1 MANSSTLDIY
11 KFLDDDDIILS
22 YKGAINPDVI
32 TSLITILENKIN
44 SSEIRTD
51 VKRRVIRVLVE
62 CFQNLYHHLD
72 LALDADPSGESNALI
87 VVKQIGNQF
96 VVRTGNVIKEKDVVN
111 LRRRIAMV
119 NALDNDELRDLYRK
133 KLENEPFSDKGTA
146 GLGFIDI
153 ARKSKQKLS
162 YEVIEMEGDKRFFC
176 LNVTIE

>member
-1 MANSSTLDIY
+1 MASNSTLDIY
-11 KFLDDDDIILS
+11 KFLDDDNIILS

-44 SSEIRTD
+44 SSTVGND

-72 LALDADPSGESNALI
+72 VALEDPESDNNALI
-87 VVKQIGNQF
+87 VVKQMGDTF
-96 VVRTGNVIKEKDVVN
+96 VVRTGNVIKESVVLN

-133 KLENEPFSDKGTA
+133 KLENDPFSEKGTA

-153 ARKSKQKLS
+153 ARKSKQKLT
-162 YEVIEMEGDKRFFC
+162 YEVIKMDESKSFFC

>member
-1 MANSSTLDIY
+1 MASNSTLDIY
-11 KFLDDDDIILS
+11 KFLDDDNIILS
-22 YKGAINPDVI
+22 YKGAITPDVI

-44 SSEIRTD
+44 SSDIRVD

-72 LALDADPSGESNALI
+72 IALDADPQGESNALI
-87 VVKQIGNQF
+87 IVKQMGEKF
-96 VVRTGNVIKEKDVVN
+96 LVRTGNVIKEKDVIN

-119 NALDNDELRDLYRK
+119 NALNNDELRDLYRK

-153 ARKSKQKLS
+153 ARKSRQKLD
-162 YEVIEMEGDKRFFC
+162 YEVIEMEDEKRFFC
-176 LNVTIE
+176 LNVGIE